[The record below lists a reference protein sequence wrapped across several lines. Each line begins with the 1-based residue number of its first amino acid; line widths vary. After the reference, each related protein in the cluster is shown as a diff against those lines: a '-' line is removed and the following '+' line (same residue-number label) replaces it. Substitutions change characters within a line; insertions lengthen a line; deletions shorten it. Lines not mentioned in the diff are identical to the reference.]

1 MDPGS
6 AIGGA
11 RPLSADSDVAP
22 GPPVAA
28 APYDEGMFGGGNTIT
43 LFRVRGIRIAVDWS
57 WFLILFLVIFWL
69 SDFYGSLLDQPGS
82 STEPYLLAV
91 ASAAGFFGS
100 IVLHELGHAFVAMR
114 NGIGINEI
122 RLWIFGGVAQMDR
135 ESDSPGVEFRV
146 AAAGPLVTAVIA
158 AVLVVIGIVSAGGAA
173 FGDAV
178 QLQVS
183 ADADGVTAMV
193 AWLAAVNLIVLA
205 FNLLPAFPMD
215 GGRIVRAIAWKATG
229 KRSAA
234 TRFAAGLGRV
244 FGFIFIGVGILI
256 AFNGYVFSGIW
267 LALIGFLVNS
277 SARAATMQTSATSR
291 LEGIRVGDVMDDSPV
306 AIPADMTVD
315 RALEEY
321 FLRYQWSWFP
331 VTDGQGRFIG
341 MVLRDRLDEIAE
353 MDRASATVSDYLE
366 DQSRA
371 FHIDQEA
378 LLESLL
384 GNPDMRKFGALMVT
398 DAAGH
403 LSGVI
408 TVEQLGR
415 VLKPR

>member
-1 MDPGS
+1 MN
-6 AIGGA
+6 
-11 RPLSADSDVAP
+11 
-22 GPPVAA
+22 
-28 APYDEGMFGGGNTIT
+28 GMFGGGNTIT

-100 IVLHELGHAFVAMR
+100 IVLHELGHAFVAVR
-114 NGIGINEI
+114 NGIGIDTI

-135 ESDSPGVEFRV
+135 ESGSPGVEFRV
-146 AAAGPLVTAVIA
+146 AVGGPLVTAVIA
-158 AVLVVIGIVSAGGAA
+158 AVLIAIGIASVGGSA
-173 FGDAV
+173 FSDAI

-183 ADADGVTAMV
+183 AEANGLTAMV
-193 AWLAAVNLIVLA
+193 AWLAAVNLLVLG

-215 GGRIVRAIAWKATG
+215 GGRIVRAVAWKITG

-256 AFNGYVFSGIW
+256 ALNGYVFSGIW

-277 SARAATMQTSATSR
+277 SARAATMQTAVAGR

-306 AIPADMTVD
+306 AIPGDTTLD
-315 RALEEY
+315 RALDDY
-321 FLRYQWSWFP
+321 FVRYRWSWFP
-331 VTDGQGRFIG
+331 VVDDRGAFLGL
-341 MVLRDRLDEIAE
+341 VVRDRIEQVAGI
-353 MDRASATVSDYLE
+353 DRQTAVVSDHLE
-366 DQSRA
+366 DRSRA
-371 FHIDQEA
+371 CHISEEA
-378 LLESLL
+378 LLESVL
-384 GNPDMRKFGALMVT
+384 GNPDMRRFGALMVT
-398 DAAGH
+398 DGVGRLA
-403 LSGVI
+403 GVI

-415 VLKPR
+415 ALKPH

>member
-1 MDPGS
+1 MSG
-6 AIGGA
+6 
-11 RPLSADSDVAP
+11 V
-22 GPPVAA
+22 
-28 APYDEGMFGGGNTIT
+28 FGGGNTIT

-100 IVLHELGHAFVAMR
+100 IVLHELGHAFVALR
-114 NGIGINEI
+114 NGIGINTI

-146 AAAGPLVTAVIA
+146 AAGGPLVTAIIV
-158 AVLVVIGIVSAGGAA
+158 AVLVAIGIASVGGSA
-173 FGDAV
+173 FGDAI
-178 QLQVS
+178 QLRVS
-183 ADADGVTAMV
+183 ADADGLTAMV
-193 AWLAAVNLIVLA
+193 AWLAAVNLLVLV

-215 GGRIVRAIAWKATG
+215 GGRIVRAIAWKITG
-229 KRSAA
+229 QRSAA

-277 SARAATMQTSATSR
+277 SARAATMQTSITGR

-306 AIPADMTVD
+306 AIPGDTTID

-331 VTDGQGRFIG
+331 VVDDQGAFLG
-341 MVLRDRLDEIAE
+341 MVVRDRIDQVAE
-353 MDRASATVSDYLE
+353 TDRHTTLVSDHLE

-371 FHIDQEA
+371 FHISEEA

-384 GNPDMRKFGALMVT
+384 GNPDMRRFGALMVT
-398 DAAGH
+398 DGVGRLA
-403 LSGVI
+403 GVI

-415 VLKPR
+415 ALKPR